1 MPQLYGNPRKSELR
15 SEISKLRSDL
25 AEALTENRKLRRS
38 LEWTW
43 AAKTELELKIERM
56 EASAKEALSIA
67 AMDISGRI
75 SERIRAEKRARMES
89 IAAEVFAEAAE
100 HAE

>member
-1 MPQLYGNPRKSELR
+1 MPELYGNPRKSELR

-25 AEALTENRKLRRS
+25 AEAQTENRKLRRS
-38 LEWTW
+38 LEWTR

-56 EASAKEALSIA
+56 EASTKEALSIA

-75 SERIRAEKRARMES
+75 SERIHAERRAWMES
-89 IAAEVFAEAAE
+89 VAAEVAAE